1 MRFRDPNWRRT
12 VLALAFAAS
21 GVPLLMLAIWLAAA
35 VRAAGWPA
43 DLAVLR
49 LHILGT
55 ALYAVLALLAL
66 VLTGLSFSIALRQ
79 VSARFAGGEISAQ
92 GGAESSPAGEA
103 GQ

>member
-1 MRFRDPNWRRT
+1 MRFHDPNWRRT

-21 GVPLLMLAIWLAAA
+21 GVPLLTLAIWLAAA

-43 DLAVLR
+43 SLAVER

-66 VLTGLSFSIALRQ
+66 VLTGLSFSVALRQ
-79 VSARFAGGEISAQ
+79 VSARFAGGEISAR
-92 GGAESSPAGEA
+92 GGAGADTTGDAGK
-103 GQ
+103 